1 MGGARGEGVGGG
13 WSEGVRDRMI
23 FFSICR
29 KKHQENEKS
38 GSRFWMVVW
47 RWGEWRWGEG
57 WRVSVGCL
65 EGGRR

>member
-1 MGGARGEGVGGG
+1 M
-13 WSEGVRDRMI
+13 SEGVRDRMI